1 MVTKSVREMNLLIA
15 LFLIVFEAIPEALS
29 DKGKKAIAGVMEFI
43 YLAFVTICVF
53 AVFNGYT
60 LPQKD
65 SNPYYIIGGY
75 VLLRFALFDVI
86 YSLIRGTELF
96 YIGKTKLS
104 DKAWNW
110 FFKKTR
116 IPSGHF
122 LAMVKFIS
130 LLISVTWL
138 VK

>member
-1 MVTKSVREMNLLIA
+1 MNLLIA
-15 LFLIVFEAIPEALS
+15 LFLIVFEAAPEALS

-75 VLLRFALFDVI
+75 VLLRFALFDLLYNFVRRNEPW
-86 YSLIRGTELF
+86 YV
-96 YIGKTKLS
+96 GKTKLS

-138 VK
+138 IK